1 MVWLK
6 RALRELWFIVPYALF
21 TNSEGAQDIAKNSK
35 INERTKHIDVA
46 YHNMREK
53 LLEEVFFLFR
63 VASIDNSTDLMTKP
77 LGKTLHN
84 RHVKLLTNSSDY
96 INGSD

>member
-6 RALRELWFIVPYALF
+6 RGLRELWFVVPCALF
-21 TNSEGAQDIAKNSK
+21 TNSEGASDIAKNLK

-46 YHNMREK
+46 YHNIRKK
-53 LLEEVFFLFR
+53 LLFKVFFLFR
-63 VASIDNSTDLMTKP
+63 VALINNLTNLMTKP

-84 RHVKLLTNSSDY
+84 RHIGLLTN
-96 INGSD
+96 GSDQATDS